1 MIVEDGRRY
10 RLEIAL
16 DDSLHEQKSV
26 ALNRYE
32 NLETLTNEG
41 LRLRQ
46 RNLWILYWNISE
58 EPFMD
63 SVPIFLR
70 KMQSEMMTI
79 PMNGWLPG

>member
-32 NLETLTNEG
+32 NLET
-41 LRLRQ
+41 RQ
-46 RNLWILYWNISE
+46 
-58 EPFMD
+58 MKD
-63 SVPIFLR
+63 C
-70 KMQSEMMTI
+70 
-79 PMNGWLPG
+79 GWR